1 MFTVSLQGGLG
12 NQLFQIAFLEY
23 LQKHTGIKY
32 YVNKSD
38 ISRQISVHSS
48 TSYFDKLLANWKECS
63 SDIPHT
69 LAFREENLLPKD
81 WIDVVNK
88 HHDINILF
96 DGYFQNHNY
105 ITQEFIDKLSFSNE
119 ILNKYPNIQNT
130 VFLHIRGGDYVTNDI
145 YKKVHH
151 INLAGYYTRAIDS
164 FPRGT
169 VFSVFTNDI
178 NYART
183 IVNLQNINHSVI
195 NENEVDSMHLM
206 SKCNGGICA
215 NSSFSWWG
223 ARLNP
228 NRKLILPSKWFNDS
242 CLYTNGFYFPEAT
255 TVDVGM
261 WDFVDKVVYI
271 NLEHRTDRNEHMKRV
286 TETFG
291 DKVSRFS
298 AIENQQGAL
307 GCTMSHIS
315 VLRIAIE
322 NNWNNILIME
332 DDAEWYNFEQGYNTL
347 KKLASN
353 PYDVIMLGGSFVSYD
368 IETYRLHRA
377 LTTTAYLVNKHYM
390 PVLLQNFE
398 EGLCKFLES
407 PSQPALYALDTYN
420 NRLQQVDNWYIVQP
434 PLVYQ
439 TPTFSDVEKRF
450 VDYTSLMGV
459 AKDIPKYKL
468 SAYGNCSWF
477 NSSILIYPTN
487 NTSLYCD
494 LLNIPSGNDV
504 SIFVSIEPEAIV
516 NATDWLIDHYRHFKY
531 ILTYNE
537 VILQKC
543 PNAIKYTFGTSWIK
557 EADYQNIDTSLK
569 NFKVSTVVGFKNWT
583 SGHVLRHQ
591 LYQRQEEF
599 TKFPLYVYRSNHIP
613 RLQDISN
620 NLLLPDDN
628 KLNLFKEFQF
638 SIAIE
643 NSQQPN
649 YFTEKL
655 MDCLITKTIPIYWG
669 CPNISEYFDTTGWI
683 IFNDIDDLK
692 QKLSLLND
700 SYYSTYTKV
709 IDKNYS
715 TAKLYVS
722 FEKNLNRAI
731 CTIPDW

>member
-195 NENEVDSMHLM
+195 NENEVDSMYLM

-298 AIENQQGAL
+298 AIKSQYGAI
-307 GCTMSHIS
+307 GCSISHIS
-315 VLRIAIE
+315 VLKMAIK
-322 NNWNNILIME
+322 NDWNNILIME
-332 DDAEWYNFEQGYNTL
+332 DDADWNNFEDGYKILN
-347 KKLASN
+347 KLASN
-353 PYDVIMLGGSFVSYD
+353 PYDVIMLGGSFVSYNN
-368 IETYRLHRA
+368 ETYRLHRA
-377 LTTTAYLVNKHYM
+377 LTLTGYLVNKHYI
-390 PVLLQNFE
+390 PKLLHNFE
-398 EGLCKFLES
+398 EGLRKFLES
-407 PSQPALYALDTYN
+407 PSEPQLYALDTYN
-420 NRLQQVDNWYIVQP
+420 NSLQPIDNWYIVQP

-439 TPTFSDVEKRF
+439 TPTFSDIENRF
-450 VDYTSLMGV
+450 VDYRSLMGV
-459 AKDIPKYKL
+459 EHQL
-468 SAYGNCSWF
+468 SAQGNCSWF
-477 NSSILIYPTN
+477 DTTKLTAPRH
-487 NTSLYCD
+487 NTMLHCD
-494 LLNIPSGNDV
+494 VLNITATNEV
-504 SIFVSIEPEAIV
+504 SIFLSIEPEAIIK
-516 NATDWLIDHYRHFKY
+516 ATDWLIEHYRHFKY

-537 VILQKC
+537 HILRKC
-543 PNAIKYTFGTSWIK
+543 PNAIKYIYGTTWIRR
-557 EADYQNIDTSLK
+557 EDYENIDTSLK
-569 NFKVSTVVGFKNWT
+569 MVKVSTLVGFKNWT
-583 SGHVLRHQ
+583 SGHGLRHQ
-591 LYQRQEEF
+591 LYQRQQEF
-599 TKFPLYVYRSNHIP
+599 TQFPLYVYRSNYGTQ
-613 RLQDISN
+613 LEDILN
-620 NLLLPDDN
+620 NLLLPESNTYD
-628 KLNLFKEFQF
+628 KINLFKEFQF

-655 MDCLITKTIPIYWG
+655 MDCLLTKTIPIYWG

-692 QKLSLLND
+692 HKLSLLND
-700 SYYSTYTKV
+700 SYYSTYTEV
-709 IDKNYS
+709 INKNYN
-715 TAKLYVS
+715 TAKLYVDLH
-722 FEKNLNRAI
+722 ENLNVAI
-731 CTIPDW
+731 RTISDW